1 MGGDKLVMM
10 LGALHIED
18 KIHQMTGKL
27 LRDSGG
33 TTVLSQAQVLP
44 SGRAQS
50 ALNEHHIKRTRYA
63 HQLSVMYLHLLKH
76 TAYSAYCSA
85 VHGTAES
92 QQVWEQLSRTENPQF
107 KYWPTITELELLMC
121 RFIRSLR
128 EGDFPLY
135 VQVCDELCAWFR
147 VMDHTNYA
155 RWLSVHVR
163 DMFQLSET
171 HPDIHAKFLKGNFVV
186 QKSPHKFSL
195 IGKDQSHEQSN
206 KSLQSHGGA
215 VGLYENPETLTLF
228 MLAGPDCSRCVE
240 EFEVVLDTPRSS
252 TVHHE
257 EAHSLHVRYRKDVLS
272 FVETVEQFGNP
283 SGPVMS
289 LSHLTHKL
297 LWSRKSSDLLVGS
310 INLAKSFMQMHNKL
324 HRQSIK

>member
-1 MGGDKLVMM
+1 MM

-18 KIHQMTGKL
+18 NIHQMTGKL
-27 LRDSGG
+27 LRDSEG

-50 ALNEHHIKRTRYA
+50 ALNEHHIKRTRHA

-85 VHGTAES
+85 VHGKAES

-107 KYWPTITELELLMC
+107 KYWSTITELELLMC
-121 RFIRSLR
+121 RFIRSLC
-128 EGDFPLY
+128 EGHFPLY

-155 RWLSVHVR
+155 RWLSVLVR

-171 HPDIHAKFLKGNFVV
+171 HPDIHAKLLKGNVVV

-206 KSLQSHGGA
+206 KSH
-215 VGLYENPETLTLF
+215 
-228 MLAGPDCSRCVE
+228 
-240 EFEVVLDTPRSS
+240 
-252 TVHHE
+252 
-257 EAHSLHVRYRKDVLS
+257 
-272 FVETVEQFGNP
+272 TVEQLCSMRFRKHSHASCWQAQTAPGLWK
-283 SGPVMS
+283 S
-289 LSHLTHKL
+289 L
-297 LWSRKSSDLLVGS
+297 KSS
-310 INLAKSFMQMHNKL
+310 
-324 HRQSIK
+324 

>member
-18 KIHQMTGKL
+18 TIHQMTAGKL
-27 LRDSGG
+27 LRDSGV

-92 QQVWEQLSRTENPQF
+92 QQVWEQLYRTENPQF

-128 EGDFPLY
+128 EGHFPLY

-163 DMFQLSET
+163 DMFQQLSET

-195 IGKDQSHEQSN
+195 IGKDQSPEQSN

-215 VGLYENPETLTLF
+215 VVL

-240 EFEVVLDTPRSS
+240 EFEVVLDTSRSS

-297 LWSRKSSDLLVGS
+297 LWSRKSSDLLIGS

>member
-1 MGGDKLVMM
+1 
-10 LGALHIED
+10 
-18 KIHQMTGKL
+18 
-27 LRDSGG
+27 
-33 TTVLSQAQVLP
+33 
-44 SGRAQS
+44 
-50 ALNEHHIKRTRYA
+50 
-63 HQLSVMYLHLLKH
+63 
-76 TAYSAYCSA
+76 
-85 VHGTAES
+85 
-92 QQVWEQLSRTENPQF
+92 
-107 KYWPTITELELLMC
+107 
-121 RFIRSLR
+121 
-128 EGDFPLY
+128 
-135 VQVCDELCAWFR
+135 
-147 VMDHTNYA
+147 MDHTHFA

-171 HPDIHAKFLKGNFVV
+171 HPDIHATFLKGNFVV

-215 VGLYENPETLTLF
+215 VVLYEIPETLRLF

-240 EFEVVLDTPRSS
+240 EFEVVLETPRSS
-252 TVHHE
+252 TIHHE
-257 EAHSLHVRYRKDVLS
+257 EGHSLHVRYRKDVLS

-324 HRQSIK
+324 RT